1 MILDL
6 ENIEVK
12 IEDEDQVVILLNSLP
27 KPFNLLKD
35 APQYSKDKLSLEGL
49 ISAIYSKEIDL
60 RIESKDANIREG
72 LSAQGRS
79 KKMNGN
85 GKNNHDRCHRHKLSP
100 KFFTFMQRLEAL
112 QASLHSPHKMATR
125 DNPQKVTHKITGLQ
139 PQRVFYSL
147 PE

>member
-60 RIESKDANIREG
+60 RIESKDANIR

-112 QASLHSPHKMATR
+112 
-125 DNPQKVTHKITGLQ
+125 
-139 PQRVFYSL
+139 
-147 PE
+147 